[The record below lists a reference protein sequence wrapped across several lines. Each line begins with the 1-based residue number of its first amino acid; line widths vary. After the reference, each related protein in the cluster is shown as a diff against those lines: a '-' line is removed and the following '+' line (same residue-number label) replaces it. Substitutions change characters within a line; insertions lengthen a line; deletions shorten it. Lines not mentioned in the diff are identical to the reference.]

1 MNNEENKTKNGKQTM
16 AIILV
21 IGILTIILV
30 LSITYSLGLR
40 KELAKTTKETNAM
53 LSNETTKEETTNEVV
68 EENLAES
75 EKTEETKYTYNN
87 IAGVY
92 TFIKDSET
100 GDEGTYVQLEMCKN
114 GTYIATGNDYIEKN
128 NTLTWTAG
136 NYIIDGNEITF
147 TPQINT
153 SDSAEEFTV
162 SNVKEQKLEIN
173 KDGSIGKYKK
183 TKDKLQQTDAL
194 KSAIETL
201 TKKN

>member
-1 MNNEENKTKNGKQTM
+1 MDNEENKKGKQAM
-16 AIILV
+16 AIIWV

-30 LSITYSLGLR
+30 LSIVYSLRLR
-40 KELAKTTKETNAM
+40 EELAQKTNEAEAM
-53 LSNETTKEETTNEVV
+53 LSNETTKEENKNEVE

-92 TFIKDSET
+92 TFTKDSKTE
-100 GDEGTYVQLEMCKN
+100 DEGTYVQLEMCKN

-183 TKDKLQQTDAL
+183 TKNKLQQADAL

-201 TKKN
+201 TKKD